1 MTYDFSQNLILAE
14 LSDNKVRSLQST
26 VLTKEVSENLKCSSF
41 TNINVPPFF
50 QFQLLSSVK
59 NRSNTY

>member
-1 MTYDFSQNLILAE
+1 MTYDFSQNLILVK
-14 LSDNKVRSLQST
+14 LSENKVRSLQSR
-26 VLTKEVSENLKCSSF
+26 VLTEVSENLKCSSL
-41 TNINVPPFF
+41 TDINLPPFF

>member
-1 MTYDFSQNLILAE
+1 MTYDFYQNLILVK
-14 LSDNKVRSLQST
+14 LSENKVRSLQST
-26 VLTKEVSENLKCSSF
+26 VLTEVSENLKCSSF
-41 TNINVPPFF
+41 TDINLPPFF